1 MNNHS
6 YEEIRAVILDIISGK
21 EKVSYDPNQY
31 GHVECGV
38 AEVLA
43 KRESISRSNGI
54 INSGNYPISSS
65 DKNLVLEIF
74 WALFR
79 EGIIT
84 LGLDSSNR
92 EFPFFRLSIYG
103 QKVIDNEQT
112 YFFHD
117 VSSYRERLENEIPN
131 LDEVTKI
138 YLQEAMQSFRVG
150 CLLASSVMLGVAT
163 EHTFNRLIE
172 AIDQSATYKDAY
184 KSVSKEQL
192 ISRRLTKFKNVFDS
206 KKKDYP
212 TDICQDF
219 DSQFLGIQTII
230 KNYRNDSG
238 HPTGKIIDRE
248 QMYVLLNLFIPYGKK
263 TYELIQFFKGDSV

>member
-1 MNNHS
+1 
-6 YEEIRAVILDIISGK
+6 
-21 EKVSYDPNQY
+21 
-31 GHVECGV
+31 
-38 AEVLA
+38 VLA
-43 KRESISRSNGI
+43 KREGISKNNGI
-54 INSGNYPISSS
+54 INSGNNSISNS
-65 DKNLVLEIF
+65 DKDLVLEIF

-84 LGLDSSNR
+84 LGMNSSNR
-92 EFPFFRLSIYG
+92 NFPFFRLSHYG
-103 QKVIDNEQT
+103 HKIVDNEQT
-112 YFFHD
+112 YFFYD
-117 VSSYRERLENEIPN
+117 ISSYRERLENEIPN
-131 LDEVTKI
+131 LDDVTKV

-172 AIDQSATYKDAY
+172 TIEQNTMYKDVY

-192 ISRRLTKFKNVFDS
+192 ISRRLTKFKNVFDN

-212 TDICQDF
+212 ADICQDY

-238 HPTGKIIDRE
+238 HPTGKIIERE
-248 QMYVLLNLFIPYGKK
+248 QMYVLLNLFIPYCKK
-263 TYELIQFFKGDSV
+263 TYELLEFFKKDS